1 MTEMVD
7 FTGCGLSPR
16 NLEYG
21 GRAGEKRGIVFDEG
35 FYILKF
41 PKNTLGMDNVRG
53 ISYVTSPLSEYIGSH
68 IYEILGY
75 DAQKT
80 VLGICHDGKR
90 YKVVCACKDFIEDDK
105 NELLIPYTALRNDAS
120 PIIASRND
128 ESFVSPSN
136 INEIIFQL
144 EHNTVLGVIGGA
156 KERFFDVAIID
167 MLINN
172 NDRHEDNWGVIK
184 FKDEGRYV
192 MAPIFDCGNCFYGKS
207 ADERIRELLSDPK
220 RLYSSATNG
229 VTAYEDEQERR
240 IRNEELVKLDNGD
253 LRKSMKKIASLVGE
267 RFDDIVEFINGIPS
281 SFMDVAVMSDE
292 RKRYYIET
300 FRIRYE
306 EILLKSVK

>member
-1 MTEMVD
+1 MTKMFD
-7 FTGCGLSPR
+7 FTDCGLSPR

-21 GRAGEKRGIVFDEG
+21 GRAGEKRGIVFDDG
-35 FYILKF
+35 YYILKF
-41 PKNTLGMDNVRG
+41 PKNTLGMDNVKG

-80 VLGICHDGKR
+80 VLGICYDGKR

-105 NELLIPYTALRNDAS
+105 NELLVPYTALRNDAS
-120 PIIASRND
+120 PIITSRND
-128 ESFVSPSN
+128 ESFISPSN

-144 EHNTVLGVIGGA
+144 NHNTVLSAINGA
-156 KERFFDVAIID
+156 KERFFDAAIID

-172 NDRHEDNWGVIK
+172 NDRHEDNWGVVK
-184 FKDEGRYV
+184 FKDEGKYV

-207 ADERIRELLSDPK
+207 SDERIEEILSDPK
-220 RLYSSATNG
+220 RLYSSAMNG
-229 VTAYEDEQERR
+229 VTAYEDDDEKR
-240 IRNEELVKLDNGD
+240 IRNEELVKLDNED
-253 LRKSMKKIASLVGE
+253 LRKSMKKVAVLVEE
-267 RFDDIVEFINGIPS
+267 RFGEITTFINGIPS
-281 SFMDVAVMSDE
+281 SFMGVAVMSGE

-306 EILLKSVK
+306 KILLQSIK